1 MSGAGSQPSG
11 AAPRKRSVT
20 IAGHATSL
28 SLEEAFWDALKEI
41 AAARGI
47 STTALIA
54 GIDAAR
60 DPATNLSSAVRVFVL
75 HELRRQRGSQGDG
88 S

>member
-1 MSGAGSQPSG
+1 MGLRPRPAG

-28 SLEEAFWDALKEI
+28 SLEEAFWDALKDI
-41 AAARGI
+41 AAARGT

-54 GIDAAR
+54 EIDAAR
-60 DPATNLSSAVRVFVL
+60 DPATNLSSAARVFVL
-75 HELRRQRGSQGDG
+75 EELRRKREPHGDDP
-88 S
+88 